1 MARQEMVIF
10 TRTFDFLTWLLPV
23 TNNFPR
29 AHRHTFTRRLLDAA
43 FDLRERLEEAN
54 HRQGQAR
61 LERLEQADEALDL
74 VRVYL
79 RLAVRWD
86 WLSGG
91 QYRHVAEM
99 VTEIGR
105 LLGGWQKTT
114 RREIGAY
121 AEAGQTSVGA
131 SLGARPGG

>member
-1 MARQEMVIF
+1 MMTRQEMVIF
-10 TRTFDFLTWLLPV
+10 TRTFDFLTWLLPA

-54 HRQGQAR
+54 HRRGQAR
-61 LERLEQADEALDL
+61 LERLERADEALEQ

-79 RLAVRWD
+79 RLAVRWG

-114 RREIGAY
+114 RRDVTAR
-121 AEAGQTSVGA
+121 AEAG
-131 SLGARPGG
+131 